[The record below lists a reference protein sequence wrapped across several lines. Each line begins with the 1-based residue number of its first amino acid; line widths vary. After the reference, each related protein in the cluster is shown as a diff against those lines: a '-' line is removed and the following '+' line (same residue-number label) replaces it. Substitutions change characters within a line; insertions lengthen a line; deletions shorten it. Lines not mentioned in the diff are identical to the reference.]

1 MRKKTG
7 LIGILFMTA
16 LSVFGQQNANK
27 DSILLAPEKYR
38 RSVGYD
44 PVPHR
49 YQYSL
54 VELKDMYSEK
64 MMNDAAKVYNRVL
77 ETNGQGKWKSTGQSL
92 VKHKIPEWFEDLKFG
107 MFIDWGL
114 WSIAGWAPKNGGAM
128 YPDWYELNM
137 YANPVVKK
145 YHIKNWGEDFMRDD
159 FIPLF
164 KGSEYNP
171 DKLIDVAINAGMK
184 YVIPFSKHHTGFC
197 LWPSSFTLRDV
208 GDRMGKD
215 FIQPLV
221 NNCKEKGL
229 KFGFYFSLDEWDY
242 PVIAPDGTLKIRKW
256 SGRYDKY
263 DTFQENISSG
273 KIPVKDFNRDYIVPQ
288 AVEFIDKYDPDILW
302 YDGEWNTDVNLLGSY
317 DISAYFYNQAE
328 GRKEVAIND
337 RYGREA
343 DERLRSHIGDYYTSE
358 FHNHM
363 AADKSSHVWEECRG
377 ISQSYGFNWQDTDEN
392 VISSKQFIDMF
403 VDIVSKG
410 GNLLLIVNLD
420 GQGALPSVQE
430 KRLKDIGNWLKVNGD
445 GIYST
450 RAYTTTSEGDVR
462 YTRSKDN
469 KTVYAI
475 SLKWPGKTLQLSSV
489 KPAEHSEIYMLGYD
503 KPLKW
508 SYTDGVTTV
517 SIPQSLQKESK
528 RPCEHAYT
536 FRIHQCQ

>member
-1 MRKKTG
+1 MKSRK
-7 LIGILFMTA
+7 ILF
-16 LSVFGQQNANK
+16 VFLLISCIFLHAQEVEVP
-27 DSILLAPEKYR
+27 LAPEEYR
-38 RSVGYD
+38 KPKGYD
-44 PVPHR
+44 PTVHR
-49 YQYSL
+49 YKYSL
-54 VELKDMYSEK
+54 LDLREMFSEK
-64 MMNDAAKVYNRVL
+64 MMNDAAEVYNRVL
-77 ETNGQGKWKSTGQSL
+77 ETNAQGKWKPTGQSL
-92 VKHKIPEWFEDLKFG
+92 YRHKIPEWFEDLKFG

-114 WSIAGWAPKNGGAM
+114 WSLAGWSPKNDGAM
-128 YPDWYELNM
+128 YPDWYELRM
-137 YANPVVKK
+137 YSDPTVKK
-145 YHIKNWGEDFMRDD
+145 YHEKNWGKDFMRDD

-164 KGSEYNP
+164 KGSKYNP
-171 DKLIDVAINAGMK
+171 DNLINIAINAGMK

-197 LWPSSFTLRDV
+197 LWPSSFTHRDV

-221 NNCKEKGL
+221 DNCKEKGL

-242 PVIAPDGTLKIRKW
+242 PIIAPDGTLKIRKW

-263 DTFQENISSG
+263 DDFQENISSG
-273 KIPVKDFNRDYIVPQ
+273 KVPVKDFNRDYIVPQ

-363 AADKSSHVWEECRG
+363 VADKSFHPWEECRG

-403 VDIVSKG
+403 IDIVSKG
-410 GNLLLIVNLD
+410 GNLLLVVNLD
-420 GQGALPSVQE
+420 AQGALPKFQE
-430 KRLKDIGNWLKVNGD
+430 KRLDDVGKWLKVNGE

-475 SLKWPGKTLQLSSV
+475 SLKWPGETLCLSSV
-489 KPAEHSEIYMLGYD
+489 KLEDDSKVYMLGYE

-508 SYTDGVTTV
+508 SYSCGYTT
-517 SIPQSLQKESK
+517 IILPQDLQKEAN
-528 RPCEHAYT
+528 RPCKYAYT
-536 FRIHQCQ
+536 FRITNHKK